1 MARKSRRKTLFK
13 RLYLFFT
20 VIIVIPLL
28 VLGLFTYNGVSEK
41 LRHQAET
48 NMAQVVN
55 VATTHLEQYIRSY
68 ENSTLSLLTNLDIKE
83 YLDVSRE
90 LNYEYYYYSS
100 RIKEFA
106 LDPIMIRHPEVSAL
120 YVVGQDGRVV
130 AANAGASIDFT
141 NDYVEQYIVKLFET
155 MPDNGQ
161 LVLLNNSIVSS
172 KQGQTITLARK
183 IRGLRSMDYKGILAM
198 EVRSEDLST
207 LWEGIEL
214 GPRGYFVI
222 EDRDAKIVYHTDASK
237 IGTQLPELHQKELPV
252 NRVMSYISEVEG
264 EERFMIGRHS
274 SYTNWNLQ
282 LSIPMDELRAPII
295 GIRSDMIWIGAAAL
309 IIALLLA
316 YRFSQSITRPIQK
329 LRKGMKQTEKGDWTT
344 IPQQGRKDEIDELVL
359 SYNSMVHKLSD
370 LLEQIYEAENTK
382 REAELERQKAELQAL
397 QLQINPHFLYN
408 TLETIVCFP
417 AVQDS
422 DEVSE
427 IVKNMAYM
435 LRYAVQTS
443 LEEITVANELK
454 HVLSYMTILKHR
466 HGKEFEIEVEI
477 PPDYLLE
484 KMVRLTM
491 QPLIENVFQHA
502 FFEGI
507 EEQHRIMIAARVTE
521 NEFIVSVQD
530 NGCGM
535 SEEQLVKLRSRLETK
550 KLTEV
555 KEGKGGIGVL
565 NVHRRIQLVF
575 GEAYGLQ
582 IDSEL
587 HKGTTISMHMPKS

>member
-1 MARKSRRKTLFK
+1 MAISGRRKTLFK
-13 RLYLFFT
+13 RLYLFFI

-28 VLGLFTYNGVSEK
+28 VLGYFTYNGVSEK
-41 LRHQAET
+41 LRDQAET
-48 NMAQVVN
+48 NMTQVVN

-90 LNYEYYYYSS
+90 LNYEYYYYLS

-106 LDPIMIRHPEVSAL
+106 LEPIMIRHPEVSAL

-130 AANAGASIDFT
+130 SANAGASIDFT
-141 NDYVEQYIVKLFET
+141 NDYVQQYIVKLFET

-161 LVLLNNSIVSS
+161 LLLLNNSIISS
-172 KQGQTITLARK
+172 KQSQTITLARK

-198 EVRSEDLST
+198 EVRSEDLSS

-214 GPRGYFVI
+214 GPKGYFII
-222 EDRDAKIVYHTDASK
+222 EDREGKVVYHTDSKK
-237 IGTQLPELHQKELPV
+237 IGTQQLELHQKELPV
-252 NRVMSYISEVEG
+252 NRTKSYIYDVKG
-264 EERFMIGRHS
+264 EERFVIGRHS
-274 SYTNWNLQ
+274 SYTNWNFL
-282 LSIPMDELRAPII
+282 LSIPMDDLRAPIL
-295 GIRSDMIWIGAAAL
+295 GIRSDMIWIGLATL
-309 IIALLLA
+309 FIALLIA

-344 IPQQGRKDEIDELVL
+344 IPLEGRKDEIDELVI
-359 SYNSMVHKLSD
+359 SYNSMVHRLSD
-370 LLEQIYEAENTK
+370 LLEQIYVAENTK

-466 HGKEFEIEVEI
+466 YGREFEIEVEI
-477 PPDYLLE
+477 PPNYLLE

-502 FFEGI
+502 FSDGI
-507 EEQHRIMIAARVTE
+507 EDKHRILIAAAVTE
-521 NEFIVSVQD
+521 HEFIISVQD
-530 NGCGM
+530 NGRGM
-535 SEEQLVKLRSRLETK
+535 SDEKLAELRSRLETK
-550 KLTEV
+550 RLTEV
-555 KEGKGGIGVL
+555 KDGKGGIGVH

-575 GEAYGLQ
+575 GEAYGLK
-582 IDSEL
+582 IESKLNE
-587 HKGTTISMHMPKS
+587 GTSISMYMPKS